1 MILITIVNQFYLFL
15 FSHGSVVALELCIF
29 SNRFFFDSLFIFGF
43 EKLRRILYNIKLTKV
58 NIFDRL

>member
-1 MILITIVNQFYLFL
+1 MILITIVNQLYLFL

-43 EKLRRILYNIKLTKV
+43 EKLR
-58 NIFDRL
+58 